1 MKEDVVLVTFNYR
14 LGVLGFMSTGD
25 EASPGNYG
33 LKDQVEALRWVQRN
47 IGNFILLLL
56 RVKVWQSR
64 KLWTNFFLTY
74 IFYFCYL
81 TSN

>member
-56 RVKVWQSR
+56 S
-64 KLWTNFFLTY
+64 
-74 IFYFCYL
+74 
-81 TSN
+81 